1 MRGTVKVSLWGTTV
15 GYLGY
20 APGQNSVA
28 TFQYDP
34 DFMESGIQIAPI
46 HLNYPPAV
54 FTFDRLSY
62 KVFQGVPGF
71 IADSLPDSYGMQ
83 LIDIYMAEKKVPP
96 SEVTTL
102 DRLLY
107 VADRG
112 MGALEYHPGESLPLQ
127 RTALNLQHLAELAE
141 MVLQRKEEL
150 HHKLIS
156 AEDRAAALTMIR
168 VGSSA
173 GGARSKALV
182 AISSKGTVLD
192 GTVNHGPDYR
202 YWLLKFDTGE
212 DKDRDRLDPKGMPVV
227 EYIYSLI
234 AREAGIEMPETRLL
248 SAGEDRH
255 FLIERFDRIKRN
267 GEIDKLH
274 YASWA
279 GLAHADRDGENSYEQ
294 LVLLARQLKLGQAAV
309 TELFRR
315 AVFNIL
321 GRNQDDHPKNTGF
334 LMDRS
339 GSWSL
344 APAFD
349 MTYAYDPL
357 GDWTRNHQCRLNGKH
372 NDFHLEDIMDFGA
385 YCNLSGKESRE
396 IIHQV
401 RDAFGGFSRLAE
413 EYELPPGLKEA
424 IEKNM
429 RLHIVPKK

>member
-1 MRGTVKVSLWGTTV
+1 MRENVRVSLWGTTL

-20 APGQNSVA
+20 PPGQNSMA
-28 TFQYDP
+28 TFEYDP
-34 DFMESGIQIAPI
+34 DFMDSGIQIAPI

-62 KVFQGVPGF
+62 KAFRGVPGF
-71 IADSLPDSYGMQ
+71 IADSLPDSYGNQ

-96 SEVTTL
+96 SEVSTL

-112 MGALEYHPGESLPLQ
+112 IGALEYHPGESLPLQ
-127 RTALNLQHLAELAE
+127 RTALDLQHLAELVE
-141 MVLQRKEEL
+141 MVLRSKEEL
-150 HHKLIS
+150 HHKLLS
-156 AEDRAAALTMIR
+156 TEDQATALTMIR
-168 VGSSA
+168 IGSSA

-182 AISSKGTVLD
+182 ALSSKGTLLD
-192 GTVNHGPDYR
+192 GTVNHGPNYR
-202 YWLLKFDTGE
+202 YWLLKFDTGV
-212 DKDRDRLDPKGMPVV
+212 DKDRDKCDLKGMPVV

-234 AREAGIEMPETRLL
+234 AREAGIEIPETRLL
-248 SAGEDRH
+248 RAGEDRH
-255 FLIERFDRIKRN
+255 FLIERFDRIKRD
-267 GEIDKLH
+267 GKIDKLH

-294 LVLLARQLKLGQAAV
+294 LVLLARQLKLGQAVV

-321 GRNQDDHPKNTGF
+321 GRNQDDHTKNTGF

-339 GSWSL
+339 GSWRL

-357 GDWTRNHQCRLNGKH
+357 GDWTRNHQCRLNGK
-372 NDFHLEDIMDFGA
+372 NNGFRLEDLMDFGA
-385 YCNLSGKESRE
+385 YCNLREKESRE

-401 RDAFGGFSRLAE
+401 RDALDSFSRLAE
-413 EYELPPGLKEA
+413 KYELPFDLKET

-429 RLHIVPKK
+429 RLNIVH